1 MACPHQHMFCADGHF
16 FSCFVFPHSS
26 FFFSSKFLIV
36 PPLSD
41 PFSPHHLPIS
51 SSSTPC
57 GLCPCLRI
65 TSVIRRWSSTLIIRV
80 LMCFWSAIL
89 DQLSP
94 LTSDIATTCLSLTSV
109 SSLTYL
115 QPRSDPDLPD
125 LFFLQ
130 PDLRAVSLTG
140 SPLFHQIIN
149 IRNIDCPK
157 KLWRHIRRGTSK
169 FPRLT
174 ISEFHFNL

>member
-1 MACPHQHMFCADGHF
+1 MTCPHQHMFCADGHF

-36 PPLSD
+36 PPLSN

-65 TSVIRRWSSTLIIRV
+65 TSVIRRWSSTLIIWV

-94 LTSDIATTCLSLTSV
+94 LTSDIAHHLSFSYVAAPATTYI
-109 SSLTYL
+109 SSLTYV
-115 QPRSDPDLPD
+115 PAARSVLLTTWSEGRIIDRIAAFSPNYQYLEYWLP
-125 LFFLQ
+125 Q
-130 PDLRAVSLTG
+130 KALT
-140 SPLFHQIIN
+140 PH
-149 IRNIDCPK
+149 
-157 KLWRHIRRGTSK
+157 
-169 FPRLT
+169 
-174 ISEFHFNL
+174 